1 MSQLIDNL
9 NTIESV
15 KTDIR
20 SAIEA
25 KGVGM
30 SGVSFPD
37 YPAAI
42 SQISGGGAVLES
54 ITIGYNGTYTPGTGV
69 DGFSQVVVSV
79 ASVGNTLK
87 SAAEGDYGSSIVD
100 DTTVSYVAYGAF
112 AKYVNFDSMQVEYSY
127 NIEKIPLVSVNLP
140 NCSVVGNYAF
150 RFQDQ
155 LVSLSLPNCKYIGAY
170 AFTDCYSLN
179 VLNLPSCEIV
189 GSYGFSGCTH
199 LQEVNLPVCEILSQ
213 GAFWLCNSMGS
224 ISLPQCSYISSRTFY
239 SCTALSYVYI
249 GGSECRFENYAFLG
263 CTSLRTMV
271 LAGSSVYELASP
283 AARVFQNTPLINGPG
298 SGFYVNDDYYSSYL
312 TAQYWSN
319 IHQYI
324 HPMSELQ

>member
-112 AKYVNFDSMQVEYSY
+112 AKYVNFDSMQTEYSY

-170 AFTDCYSLN
+170 AFTNCSSLN
-179 VLNLPSCEIV
+179 VLNLPACEIV
-189 GSYGFSGCTH
+189 CSYGFSACSY
-199 LQEVNLPVCEILSQ
+199 LQEVNLPVCSSI
-213 GAFWLCNSMGS
+213 GIWAFHLCDIHS
-224 ISLPQCSYISSRTFY
+224 ISLPQCSYIGSRTFY

-249 GGSECRFENYAFLG
+249 GGSECRFEAYAFLD
-263 CTSLRTMV
+263 CSSLSTMV
-271 LAGSSVYELASP
+271 LAGSSVYSLATV
-283 AARVFQNTPLINGPG
+283 AARVFQNTQLINGLG

-319 IHQYI
+319 IQKYI